1 MNMENM
7 YTTTKFCEGLIQSI
21 INYMNENNVN
31 ILPLEFLAKR
41 NDYSSCE
48 AARNFYNHGIKYFTV
63 VNGELHVHLHYNSTG
78 NDYENIVSEKPW
90 PWPDTAHYSFHTQDL
105 VILIQIAYDTIGSS
119 HFKGRGVE
127 SYDPSDIEELE
138 KEYENRRNEI

>member
-1 MNMENM
+1 MNM
-7 YTTTKFCEGLIQSI
+7 YTTENFCKGLIQSI
-21 INYMNENNVN
+21 INYMVENKVSVF
-31 ILPLEFLAKR
+31 PLEFLANR

-48 AARNFYNHGIKYFTV
+48 TARTFYNHGIKYFTV
-63 VNGELHVHLHYNSTG
+63 VNGELHVHIHYEST
-78 NDYENIVSEKPW
+78 NKDYEYIVSEKRW
-90 PWPDTAHYSFHTQDL
+90 PWPDTKHYCFHSQDL

-138 KEYENRRNEI
+138 KEYEARRNEV